1 MRETVGVRKLLETR
15 RKRLSDRA
23 NGKDGFV
30 GGGVGV
36 TILAWL
42 KECRLFFL
50 RRRKTLLLPENSTF
64 FSCAN
69 VATERT
75 IDGMSTNLPLDLPLA
90 DFFS

>member
-42 KECRLFFL
+42 KECRLFFFAA
-50 RRRKTLLLPENSTF
+50 KKN
-64 FSCAN
+64 A
-69 VATERT
+69 A
-75 IDGMSTNLPLDLPLA
+75 LA
-90 DFFS
+90 GKLDFFFVCECCDRTNDRRDVHKFAARFAFG